1 METTLNKILTGKEML
16 DIFDNDTNCHIR
28 NFKATRQAEL
38 EKTTNYEIVIRHN
51 EDVSPEKLF
60 LTLKNK

>member
-1 METTLNKILTGKEML
+1 ML

-28 NFKATRQAEL
+28 NFKATRQVEF
-38 EKTTNYEIVIRHN
+38 KKITNYEIVIRHN
-51 EDVSPEKLF
+51 EHVCPEKLF